1 MEDDK
6 VKPENNIPNLT
17 DKALTEMA
25 DTMTDFYDFRSYREG
40 SLRQIGGYTLENFW
54 QESRELFWNSF
65 TTDSEDL
72 RELDLDFS
80 LPFIRKEG
88 MDFMSRLI
96 SMNIDPK
103 LTGEDLGVYGVK
115 VLQAMQK
122 KWRLKSKD
130 KVEKFWQVLYGMMNG
145 TTCIYVGFDGKKM
158 KRRMLTAYDPATG
171 VYDISEKEIAMWNDA
186 FTEVVP
192 IEDMYLAKIWE
203 RNIQKQ
209 GKTIRKQEMTWGD
222 FKTEFPT
229 NIYPDAAFV
238 VPGDRI
244 AEDSLF
250 FQLLSGSG
258 VVNTN
263 KVQILKENDTHSD
276 KYKILANGVW
286 INRLGKDGAAPLPF
300 NHKMQPYVW
309 SQHEAIDEKF
319 AYGLPLPQLL
329 KGSSKILNT
338 SFTMQV
344 ERELRAIDPAV
355 LSSDFEAPQIIHGQ
369 HRVIPV
375 NDVNAYKEMPMGETS
390 NSFMSMQNTLQG
402 LMTSFAQGGSSSMSP
417 SRQPVSAREILSLNQ
432 MKQQALSNT
441 LVMYYDLIYQE
452 LMLLLKTMLQFYQA
466 GKYDDNALLRSFT
479 VPNFPLSQGG
489 VGNLEVRIVKDP
501 KDGLALY
508 FEAVHKSVAE
518 GKTTEIIEVP
528 VEILNDLTFYID
540 DIVLEPDE
548 SDDLKIST
556 WTANVFNP
564 MIEYFVPAG
573 LADPSKL
580 MRRML
585 EKNNEHPLDYA
596 TDQAFGSYLMGKGTP
611 TPDPEVTPQGGS
623 PFTNT
628 VSEKNGQ
635 MRQMTKGVQ
644 YGGLSNGGQGKNPTP
659 TQPIK
664 NR

>member
-1 MEDDK
+1 MNDEK
-6 VKPENNIPNLT
+6 VKPEDTIPNLT
-17 DKALTEMA
+17 DQALTEIS
-25 DTMTDFYDFRSYREG
+25 DTLTDFYDFRSYRAG
-40 SLRQIGGYTLENFW
+40 SLKQLGGMSFEDWL

-65 TTDSEDL
+65 TTDSQDL

-88 MDFMSRLI
+88 MDFMSRII

-103 LTGEDLGVYGVK
+103 LTGEDIGVYGVK

-145 TTCIYVGFDGKKM
+145 TMCLYVGFDGKKTTE
-158 KRRMLTAYDPATG
+158 RMLSAYDFDTG
-171 VYDISEKEIAMWNDA
+171 RFDITEKKVAKWNDA
-186 FTEVVP
+186 FTELVP
-192 IEDMYLAKIWE
+192 IEDIYLQKIWE
-203 RNIQKQ
+203 RDIQKQ
-209 GKTIRKQEMTWGD
+209 GKTIRKTEMLMSD
-222 FKTEFPT
+222 FKKEFPVSM
-229 NIYPDAAFV
+229 YPDAAFV

-244 AEDSLF
+244 AEDSLY

-258 VVNTN
+258 IINTN
-263 KVQILKENDTHSD
+263 KVQLLKEVDTESD

-286 INRLGKDGAAPLPF
+286 LNRLGKDIAAPLPF

-309 SQHEAIDEKF
+309 TQHAPIDEKF
-319 AYGLPLPQLL
+319 AYGLSLPQLL

-338 SFTMQV
+338 SFTMEV
-344 ERELRAIDPAV
+344 ERELRAIDPPV
-355 LSSDFEAPQIIHGQ
+355 LSSDFEAPNLIFGQ

-375 NDVNAYKEMPMGETS
+375 SDVNAYKEMNIGETS
-390 NSFMSMQNTLQG
+390 NSYFSMQNAIQG
-402 LMTSFAQGGSSSMSP
+402 LMTSFAQGGVANMSP
-417 SRQPVSAREILSLNQ
+417 SRQPVSAREVLSLNQ
-432 MKQQALSNT
+432 MKQQALSNN
-441 LVMYYDLIYQE
+441 LIMYYDMIYQE

-479 VPNFPLSQGG
+479 VPNFPLTQGG
-489 VGNLEVRIVKDP
+489 IGNLEVRIVKDP
-501 KDGLALY
+501 KDALALY
-508 FEAVHKSVAE
+508 FEAVHQSNVN

-528 VEILNDLTFYID
+528 VEILNDLTFFID

-564 MIEYFVPAG
+564 MVEYFVPAG

-596 TDQAFGSYLMGKGTP
+596 TEGAIGSYLSGKGMP
-611 TPDPEVTPQGGS
+611 TPDVGGAKGGS
-623 PFTNT
+623 PFENT
-628 VSEKNGQ
+628 VSEKNGA
-635 MRQMTKGVQ
+635 MRQMTTGVK
-644 YGGLSNGGQGKNPTP
+644 YGGTSNGGMGKNP
-659 TQPIK
+659 Q
-664 NR
+664 